1 VCSFSLPHSHCTP
14 ILRVLPISHY
24 TDQEKK
30 DQLVRIVAPLSV
42 PGVTDTREGK
52 GPAPIHSPISV
63 YATIISPSVNVLYS
77 FPAAALNEEM
87 RKSYVHVI
95 QTSGYNTGA
104 AKGARV
110 KINGGLEL
118 AEGDGAFAL
127 GKEGDKLEVENV
139 GNAPAEVLVFDV
151 E

>member
-1 VCSFSLPHSHCTP
+1 MGEPDEARLTP
-14 ILRVLPISHY
+14 KYYTRHY
-24 TDQEKK
+24 TDEEKK
-30 DQLVRIVAPLSV
+30 DKLVRIVAPLSV
-42 PGVTDTREGK
+42 PEVMDTREGR
-52 GPAPIHSPISV
+52 GPAPIHSPLSV
-63 YATIISPSVNVLYS
+63 YATIISPSTNMLYS
-77 FPAAALNEEM
+77 FPAPAPNEGM

-118 AEGDGAFAL
+118 AEGDGVFAL

-139 GNAPAEVLVFDV
+139 GDVPAEVLVFDV